1 MSGLGHRVF
10 SRLLM
15 KPFFSGS
22 WTYSEIGK
30 EPRTWIAKGRFF
42 GIRSL
47 VWVRSGNRQAL
58 RRCPFCP
65 SSTDIDQKEPAAFR
79 GLLASSA

>member
-15 KPFFSGS
+15 KTFFSGS

-42 GIRSL
+42 YIRSL
-47 VWVRSGNRQAL
+47 LWVRS
-58 RRCPFCP
+58 
-65 SSTDIDQKEPAAFR
+65 
-79 GLLASSA
+79 